1 MLVFD
6 WFLTK
11 NRKNIKSIIQL
22 AEENGHIIREDYF
35 SLIENIGNHSFKEKP
50 LHSYLKY
57 DKNNSL
63 WTMSKLF
70 EKSNYKSI
78 YIGDVIKVLAFK
90 SYLDLNKPKKIYF
103 KSLNKDIFKIIN
115 SICYDEKIEI
125 LVGSISNSKTK
136 KNHYKYLPSF
146 FRALTWLTR
155 IFLLESPLRI
165 IKKKKLIPLKS
176 DLFICSYFSHLNI
189 KDNFSGE
196 FNSGIWG
203 ELPNLLKRNNIKS
216 NWIHH
221 YIKSKVT
228 PSFFKAQRI
237 INQIN
242 SISTDCHSLIKSHLN
257 LKLFLK
263 VVFNYLT
270 YRLRIFNIRLSSE
283 NFFLFKGI
291 NFNFFYKED
300 FKDSFFGITAIQNIL
315 WIELFDKILKDTQN
329 QKLGIYLQENQGWEF
344 AFINAWK
351 KNKHGK
357 LVAIQHSSVSFWD
370 LRYKNVFENRYLNL
384 YNIYR
389 PDFFAVNGSNSKKK
403 FLGFGYHIS
412 DMIEL
417 ESLRYT
423 NNSLKTT
430 DDNSSNILVLGDIS
444 SSNTLLLLDQIYPLL
459 EHEYNFTF
467 KSHPANPIEL
477 NKKYLGDIKKTELP
491 LNEILSLNSYVIS
504 TSDSSSG
511 VESYLAGKRTLIFNT
526 PGNLNRSPLSGESSV
541 FFVSDSNEIL
551 TVLQKEFSPAP
562 NIKFFNNSK
571 DLMKW
576 KKLLLN

>member
-1 MLVFD
+1 MLSFD
-6 WFLTK
+6 WFISK
-11 NRKNIKSIIQL
+11 NKKDIVSITQY
-22 AEENGHIIREDYF
+22 AEENRKIIREDYF
-35 SLIENIGNHSFKEKP
+35 LLIEKIGNHSFKEKP

-70 EKSNYKSI
+70 EKSNHKSI

-90 SYLDLNKPKKIYF
+90 SYIDQNKPKKIYF
-103 KSLNKDIFKIIN
+103 KSLNKGIFKIIN

-125 LVGSISNSKTK
+125 LVGSISNCKTK
-136 KNHYKYLPSF
+136 KNYYKDLPSF
-146 FRALTWLTR
+146 FIALIWLTR

-165 IKKKKLIPLKS
+165 IKNKKLIPLKS

-203 ELPNLLKRNNIKS
+203 ELPSLLKRYNIKS

-221 YIKSKVT
+221 YIKSKIT

-242 SISTDCHSLIKSHLN
+242 SISTDCHSLIKSHLD

-263 VVFNYLT
+263 VVFNYVT
-270 YRLRIFNIRLSSE
+270 YRLKIFNIRLSSE

-291 NFNFFYKED
+291 NFKFFYKED

-315 WIELFDKILKDTQN
+315 WVELFDKILKDTQN

-370 LRYKNVFENRYLNL
+370 LRYKNIFENRNLNL

-389 PDFFAVNGSNSKKK
+389 PDFFGVNGTRSKKE
-403 FLGFGYHIS
+403 FLNFGYRENDI
-412 DMIEL
+412 IEL
-417 ESLRYT
+417 ESLRYSK
-423 NNSLKTT
+423 SLFKVSKE
-430 DDNSSNILVLGDIS
+430 NSSNILILGDVS
-444 SSNTLLLLDQIYPLL
+444 RSNTLLMLEQIYPLL
-459 EHEYNFTF
+459 DYNFTF
-467 KSHPANPIEL
+467 TFKAHPINPIEL
-477 NKKYLGDIKKTELP
+477 DEKYSNKFKKTELP
-491 LNEILSLNSYVIS
+491 LNEILPLNNSVIS
-504 TSDSSSG
+504 TSDSTSSI
-511 VESYLAGKRTLIFNT
+511 ESYLVGIRTIIFNI
-526 PGNLNRSPLSGESSV
+526 PGNLNRSPLIGETSV
-541 FFVSDSNEIL
+541 FFVSDSSEIL
-551 TVLQKEFSPAP
+551 IALQKKFYTMP
-562 NIKFFNNSK
+562 NNEFFNNSEN
-571 DLMKW
+571 LMEW
-576 KKLLLN
+576 EKLLLN